1 MKIPREPVA
10 IDPDFWAGRRVLLT
24 GHTGFKGAWLSLWLQ
39 ALGAK
44 VSGLAPGAPTKPS
57 LYELAR
63 VGSGME
69 QERAID
75 VRDAEGVRAALREER
90 PEVVLHLAA
99 QPMVRRSLRDPAMTY
114 AVNVLG
120 TVNVLEAVRLQPGDV
135 RAVVVVTSD
144 KCYENPLSGTRAPTG
159 LRRTTRWAEAIPT
172 RARRRARSSS
182 RRPIA
187 ARSFPRETRAGR
199 AGGAQIRIASAR
211 AGNVIG
217 GGDWGEDRLIGD
229 IVRGVQA
236 GKTVKVR
243 NPEAVRPWQH
253 VLNPLSGYLLLAEEL
268 WRSPAA
274 ARAWNFGPREGDAR
288 TVRWIL
294 ERLEEL
300 WGGALQWELDG
311 SENPPEAGHLA
322 LDSGKAERDLS
333 WLPGVGFATGARAD
347 RRVARGRAPRGG
359 YAGDEPRADQTARL
373 AREAGF
379 SPDRL
384 PLGRR
389 IRLARNIPNLSGDE
403 PTDRASLPCRA
414 HAAQGVRGTAREGAG
429 NGPGAAAGER
439 GESRRERPG
448 CLLRAG
454 MAGPVCGDAGGR
466 GDRQSHGL
474 ARARDLSPGD
484 RGVPIAPAQLSD
496 GGHGRA
502 GRVPRR
508 FRRRR

>member
-1 MKIPREPVA
+1 VKIPREPVA

-144 KCYENPLSGTRAPTG
+144 KCYENPLSGTPPAHRF
-159 LRRTTRWAEAIPT
+159 AEDDPLGGSDPY
-172 RARRRARSSS
+172 SSS
-182 RRPIA
+182 KACAELVTA
-187 ARSFPRETRAGR
+187 AYRRSFFSAGDSCR
-199 AGGAQIRIASAR
+199 GRGGAQIRIASAR

-333 WLPGVGFATGARAD
+333 WLPAWDLPQALERI
-347 RRVARGRAPRGG
+347 VAWH
-359 YAGDEPRADQTARL
+359 
-373 AREAGF
+373 EAE
-379 SPDRL
+379 R
-384 PLGRR
+384 
-389 IRLARNIPNLSGDE
+389 
-403 PTDRASLPCRA
+403 
-414 HAAQGVRGTAREGAG
+414 
-429 NGPGAAAGER
+429 R
-439 GESRRERPG
+439 GEDMREMSLEQIKRLG
-448 CLLRAG
+448 
-454 MAGPVCGDAGGR
+454 
-466 GDRQSHGL
+466 
-474 ARARDLSPGD
+474 
-484 RGVPIAPAQLSD
+484 
-496 GGHGRA
+496 
-502 GRVPRR
+502 
-508 FRRRR
+508 